1 MGPWPGWV
9 VTVGGGACLPTERAA
24 WTSRAGPGKIAPLS
38 YRSRYP
44 GWVRVVV
51 GIVVLFIVLAVVG
64 AALGH

>member
-1 MGPWPGWV
+1 MPRSSQV
-9 VTVGGGACLPTERAA
+9 NRAA

-44 GWVRVVV
+44 SWVRVVV
-51 GIVVLFIVLAVVG
+51 GIVVLFIILAVVG

>member
-1 MGPWPGWV
+1 
-9 VTVGGGACLPTERAA
+9 
-24 WTSRAGPGKIAPLS
+24 LS

>member
-1 MGPWPGWV
+1 
-9 VTVGGGACLPTERAA
+9 
-24 WTSRAGPGKIAPLS
+24 LS

-44 GWVRVVV
+44 SWVRVVV